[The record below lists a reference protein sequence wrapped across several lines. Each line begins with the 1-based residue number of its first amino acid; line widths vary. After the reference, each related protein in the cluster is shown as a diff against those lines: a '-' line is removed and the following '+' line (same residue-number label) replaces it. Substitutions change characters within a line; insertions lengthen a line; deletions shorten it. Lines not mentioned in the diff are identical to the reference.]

1 MAAVR
6 GGVCSGGSTNTRHA
20 AHLFPLPC
28 IGEPAATSCFSP
40 GSSVARSK
48 ALRAAACYTS
58 DAKPVPEVE
67 ASAGKNRNMP
77 IAISATRGR
86 GERYGSRQASSYGAV
101 PLTHRRHAS
110 SSLGTRGSGGYHEP
124 HGGDDAFS
132 SITRRLEN
140 LQGRLPT
147 RAHFT
152 KPSPSDCRQPG
163 IPLFW
168 KGEESDWR
176 FTKARGKENEV
187 YDQNNWQTDNV
198 SSRISSARDWNFDFD
213 GAFEGSKCSPIF
225 MKPSGTPQNIR
236 VQTHRSLLD
245 RRGRSFFLSIH
256 KAAPARLI
264 HQSPSHNR
272 RQHVDAIDAN
282 NDCIVPKVSEGKDE
296 VNEQDWQM
304 DTMSSHVSSARD
316 WNFEFDIA
324 FEGRNHSGHLVK
336 PSAMPRNIRVQIPRH
351 PSLLDR
357 RVDRIILPFTCQA
370 CSSDNLPSTSNVFL
384 VFIISVQILE
394 GLCPYYPFN
403 AAFFDLGTYLPVL
416 TLESSSTASNSSK
429 SAPGPLGKVKGK
441 VGIVRSASAHTSG
454 GTVGAK
460 KKEAYI
466 TTLGAGG
473 GYGDPHPPP
482 FYKCEVRR
490 KGTTFYRLKC
500 CRLVVCECC
509 GCACEPAEDEEDEKL
524 LQSRRGK
531 VQAGK
536 EKLPKVKLVGSD
548 LFLWQPCSFPAGL
561 MLCMAK
567 RTGNHLQY
575 YFAPV
580 DELMNPKVRV
590 VRATVYNFRQHG
602 RNARSLSV
610 RDELLTRK
618 QLR

>member
-6 GGVCSGGSTNTRHA
+6 GGVSSGGSTNTRHT
-20 AHLFPLPC
+20 AHPLPLPC
-28 IGEPAATSCFSP
+28 IDEPAAASCVSP
-40 GSSVARSK
+40 GSSAARSK
-48 ALRAAACYTS
+48 ASRAAAGYAS
-58 DAKPVPEVE
+58 DAKPEPEVE
-67 ASAGKNRNMP
+67 ASVGKNRRMLLTD
-77 IAISATRGR
+77 SAMGGR
-86 GERYGSRQASSYGAV
+86 GGRHGSRPASSYGAG
-101 PLTHRRHAS
+101 PLAQRRPAPASPSPCTRGVGDYRERHGGDEAS
-110 SSLGTRGSGGYHEP
+110 SSV
-124 HGGDDAFS
+124 
-132 SITRRLEN
+132 TRRLQEKR
-140 LQGRLPT
+140 QGRLPT
-147 RAHFT
+147 RTGFT
-152 KPSPSDCRQPG
+152 KPSSALQNIRLQTTRRPSLLDRRG
-163 IPLFW
+163 AVT
-168 KGEESDWR
+168 DWR
-176 FTKARGKENEV
+176 FNKARGKENEV

-198 SSRISSARDWNFDFD
+198 SSRISSARNWNFDSD
-213 GAFEGSKCSPIF
+213 GAFEGSNRSPIF

-236 VQTHRSLLD
+236 VQTPRHCSLLD
-245 RRGRSFFLSIH
+245 RRGRSFFLGQSSAAKKTIH

-282 NDCIVPKVSEGKDE
+282 NGCIVPKVGEGKDE

-304 DTMSSHVSSARD
+304 GTISSHVSSARD
-316 WNFEFDIA
+316 WNFEFDVA
-324 FEGRNHSGHLVK
+324 FEGRNHSAHLVK
-336 PSAMPRNIRVQIPRH
+336 LSAMPRNIRVQKPRH

-357 RVDRIILPFTCQA
+357 R
-370 CSSDNLPSTSNVFL
+370 DNYHQHV
-384 VFIISVQILE
+384 
-394 GLCPYYPFN
+394 GAFN
-403 AAFFDLGTYLPVL
+403 AISERRLSKGCNL
-416 TLESSSTASNSSK
+416 TTKCGRQSSSTASNSSN
-429 SAPGPLGKVKGK
+429 STPGPLGKVKDK
-441 VGIVRSASAHTSG
+441 VAIVRSASAHTSG

-466 TTLGAGG
+466 TTLGGGG

-482 FYKCEVRR
+482 FYKCEVCR
-490 KGTTFYRLKC
+490 KGTAFYRLKC

-509 GCACEPAEDEEDEKL
+509 GCSCEPAEAEEDEK

-536 EKLPKVKLVGSD
+536 EKLPKVKLEGSD

-561 MLCMAK
+561 MLCMTK

-602 RNARSLSV
+602 RNAKSLSV
-610 RDELLTRK
+610 KDELLTRK

>member
-20 AHLFPLPC
+20 AHLFLLPC
-28 IGEPAATSCFSP
+28 IGEPAAASCVSP

-48 ALRAAACYTS
+48 ASRAAACYTS

-101 PLTHRRHAS
+101 PPRHPWAPAAAAATTS
-110 SSLGTRGSGGYHEP
+110 PMEAMTPSHPSRGDWFLNAVGIPIYHQ
-124 HGGDDAFS
+124 
-132 SITRRLEN
+132 EN

-152 KPSPSDCRQPG
+152 KPSPSVKNIRLQTTRHPSLLDRRG
-163 IPLFW
+163 SV
-168 KGEESDWR
+168 SDWR
-176 FTKARGKENEV
+176 FTKVRGKENGV

-213 GAFEGSKCSPIF
+213 GAFEVEGANQVP
-225 MKPSGTPQNIR
+225 
-236 VQTHRSLLD
+236 
-245 RRGRSFFLSIH
+245 RRSIH

-296 VNEQDWQM
+296 LVIGILSN
-304 DTMSSHVSSARD
+304 
-316 WNFEFDIA
+316 IA
-324 FEGRNHSGHLVK
+324 FEGRNHSAHLVK

-357 RVDRIILPFTCQA
+357 RVDRINLPFMCQA
-370 CSSDNLPSTSNVFL
+370 CSSDNYHQHVGVFDAINEQKLPK
-384 VFIISVQILE
+384 ILE

-403 AAFFDLGTYLPVL
+403 AAFFDLGTYLPGYVL
-416 TLESSSTASNSSK
+416 TTKCVRQSSSTASNNSK
-429 SAPGPLGKVKGK
+429 SAPGPLGKVKDK

-482 FYKCEVRR
+482 FYKCEVCR
-490 KGTTFYRLKC
+490 KGTAFYRFKC

-536 EKLPKVKLVGSD
+536 EKLPKVKLEGSD
-548 LFLWQPCSFPAGL
+548 LFLWQPCSFPAEL

-567 RTGNHLQY
+567 RTGNHLRY

-602 RNARSLSV
+602 QNARSLSV